1 MNCSSRLFFIWRPG
15 VLATK
20 LGAGW
25 LFFLL
30 AMAGTDGEK
39 ILELARARFGAG
51 GVQTVQAWREMMF
64 MAKTLSEPEKI
75 QRVNEFFNRKIQFG
89 EDQAIW
95 GENDYWAT
103 PLEVMGRGAGDCEDF
118 SIAKYF
124 SLRDL
129 GVPEERLRITYVRAR
144 IGGPHS
150 DVMQAH
156 MILGYYEDPL
166 AEPLILDNLITDVR
180 PASRRGDLTPIFSF
194 NGEGV
199 WIGSGSTE
207 RKDPATSTARLSR
220 WRDLIARMR
229 AEGFE

>member
-1 MNCSSRLFFIWRPG
+1 MNRFLRPSLRLSGKF
-15 VLATK
+15 ATT

-25 LFFLL
+25 ALFLIAL
-30 AMAGTDGEK
+30 ANANGEK
-39 ILELARARFGAG
+39 ILELARTRYGAHA
-51 GVQTVQAWREMMF
+51 VQAVQAWQDMMH
-64 MAKTLSEPEKI
+64 MAKTMSEQDKI
-75 QRVNEFFNRKIQFG
+75 QRVNEFFNRRIQFG

-103 PLEVMGRGAGDCEDF
+103 PLELMGRGAGDCEDF

-129 GVPEERLRITYVRAR
+129 GVPEERLRITYVKAR
-144 IGGPHS
+144 IGGPRS

-166 AEPLILDNLITDVR
+166 GEPMILDNLITEVR
-180 PASRRGDLTPIFSF
+180 PASRRGDLTPVFSF

-199 WIGSGSTE
+199 WTGSGASE
-207 RKDPATSTARLSR
+207 KKDAASSTARLSR

>member
-1 MNCSSRLFFIWRPG
+1 MSSYRRLSSWFPG
-15 VLATK
+15 KLATL
-20 LGAGW
+20 LGVGCAF
-25 LFFLL
+25 LLL
-30 AMAGTDGEK
+30 AMASADVGK
-39 ILELARARFGAG
+39 ILELARMRYGANA
-51 GVQTVQAWREMMF
+51 VQAVQAWQEMMHA
-64 MAKTLSEPEKI
+64 AKTMSEPDKI
-75 QRVNEFFNRKIQFG
+75 QRVNEFFNRRIQFG

-103 PLEVMGRGAGDCEDF
+103 PLELMGRGIGDCEDF

-144 IGGPHS
+144 IGGPRS
-150 DVMQAH
+150 DVLQAH

-166 AEPLILDNLITDVR
+166 GEPMILDNLITEVR
-180 PASRRGDLTPIFSF
+180 PASRRGDLTPVFSF

-199 WIGSGSTE
+199 WTGSGASE
-207 RKDPATSTARLSR
+207 KKDAASSTARLSR

>member
-1 MNCSSRLFFIWRPG
+1 MNRTSRPSLRLPG
-15 VLATK
+15 KFVTT
-20 LGAGW
+20 LGVVW
-25 LFFLL
+25 FFFLL
-30 AMAGTDGEK
+30 AMASADVEK
-39 ILELARARFGAG
+39 ILELARTRYGTNA
-51 GVQTVQAWREMMF
+51 VQTVQAWQDMMHAAKSMREQD
-64 MAKTLSEPEKI
+64 KI
-75 QRVNEFFNRKIQFG
+75 QRVNEFFNRRIQFG

-103 PLEVMGRGAGDCEDF
+103 PLELMGRGAGDCEDF

-124 SLRDL
+124 SLRYL
-129 GVPEERLRITYVRAR
+129 GVPQERLRITYVRAR

-166 AEPLILDNLITDVR
+166 GEPLILDNLITEVR

-199 WIGSGSTE
+199 WTGSGATE
-207 RKDPATSTARLSR
+207 KKDAASSTARLSR